1 MDNFVQTVL
10 KPGEQAVL
18 VVYPEWRWL
27 TQANIISV
35 LFAAVWLFVVGK
47 ISFAVT
53 ADGVNS
59 ENLLVLLFLLP
70 FWVVGICMAISPLW
84 RRLRMSRTR
93 YVVTNQRA
101 IVVQPSDVLL
111 KPQTLSWP
119 LTPDLV
125 KAVDAR
131 LGGSGDIIF
140 DYRQVPTKHGYR
152 QVPQGFLCVPELDRV
167 HRLLQEQIA
176 AIAPAVAELTPPA
189 PCTTPQPATRRLSW
203 KWGFIFITPG
213 LFLVAIGGM
222 SLYKYLQ
229 LQEHGTRTTATIVQR
244 ESGDAPNLTV
254 RFADA
259 KGNAISAETMMGS
272 SVYAPYQAGDEVQIV
287 YLPTTPSYF
296 DLVRHDNSF
305 FFFTLIAIGGS
316 FIFSGVIV
324 ATSIARKNRELSR

>member
-27 TQANIISV
+27 TPANIISV
-35 LFAAVWLFVVGK
+35 LFAAVWLFVIGK

-70 FWVVGICMAISPLW
+70 FTLVGICMAISPFW
-84 RRLRMSRTR
+84 RRLRLNRTR
-93 YVVTNQRA
+93 YVVTNLRA

-111 KPQTLSWP
+111 KPEIRSWP
-119 LTPDLV
+119 LAPDLV
-125 KAVDAR
+125 KAVEAR
-131 LGGSGDIIF
+131 LGGTGDIIF
-140 DYRQVPTKHGYR
+140 DYLQVPTKHGYK
-152 QVPQGFLCVPELDRV
+152 QVPLGFLCVPELDRV

-176 AIAPAVAELTPPA
+176 ATAPETAEPSTPDPWA
-189 PCTTPQPATRRLSW
+189 QALPQPASRRLSW
-203 KWGFIFITPG
+203 KWGFLFITPG

-229 LQEHGTRTTATIVQR
+229 LQEHGNRTIATIVQR

-254 RFADA
+254 RFTDA
-259 KGNAISAETMMGS
+259 KGYDISAETMMGS
-272 SVYAPYQAGDEVQIV
+272 STYARYQAGDEVEIV

-316 FIFSGVIV
+316 FIFSGIIV
-324 ATSIARKNRELSR
+324 AVSIARKNRE